1 MNFLKELSESLWK
14 LLSPSVHLDSLLVP
28 LPDAVGRISARDI
41 YSLSDSKLLIAHI
54 DSLAFSGDC
63 TSDGDQRWELV
74 EDINEFDEGKVIVV
88 NKGDPFPPESTFW
101 IKKNLV
107 HEGRRIIDFTMIAGE
122 VNYLPQDTEGILIQ
136 RAGKIITLESI
147 SKMALSGIINVWIQE
162 KPNVY
167 LILQDLG
174 IYTFPYKALISQL
187 ASSNSCKLVEIISV
201 KSSYS
206 MLRSAIASTFPDADL
221 IIIAGAMSANQERY
235 NSEHGIVPHLT
246 FNDGLMS
253 LSTIEDTPAIWMEIN
268 LDSCLR
274 VCPLVVSSIMH
285 ILQKSRLP
293 YQVSSSRSL
302 ITREGNHNGLI
313 IAVERID
320 DAVKLPS
327 KSGRIYGY
335 IILRPAQA
343 LNAGDMVDVY
353 TIGSV

>member
-1 MNFLKELSESLWK
+1 MDFLKEISDSLWNI
-14 LLSPSVHLDSLLVP
+14 LSPLVHLDTLLVP

-41 YSLSDSKLLIAHI
+41 YSLSETNLLIAHV

-63 TSDGDQRWELV
+63 TSDGDQQWELV
-74 EDINEFDEGKVIVV
+74 ADINDFGEGKVIEV
-88 NKGDPFPPESTFW
+88 NGGDPFPRKSTFW
-101 IKKNLV
+101 IKKNLM
-107 HEGRRIIDFTMIAGE
+107 HEGRRTIDFTMIAGE
-122 VNYLPQDTEGILIQ
+122 VNYLPQITDGILIQ
-136 RAGKIITLESI
+136 RAGEIITLESI
-147 SKMALSGIINVWIQE
+147 SKMALSGIINAWIQE

-187 ASSNSCKLVEIISV
+187 VSANSCKLVEIISV

-221 IIIAGAMSANQERY
+221 IIIAGATGANQERY
-235 NSEHGIVPHLT
+235 NSEHGIVPHLS

-253 LSTIEDTPAIWMEIN
+253 LSTIESTPAIWMEIN

-293 YQVSSSRSL
+293 YHVSSLRSL
-302 ITREGNHNGLI
+302 LARENNHDGLI

-320 DAVKLPS
+320 NAVKLLS
-327 KSGRIYGY
+327 RSGRIYGY

-343 LNAGDMVDVY
+343 LNIGDMVDVY
-353 TIGSV
+353 TIGDV